1 MFIIH
6 RSPSFFRP
14 LKDPWFYVPSKRRSR
29 LLERHGNVTHSYNTS
44 PPRRPR
50 APAPTAIHAPA
61 SLGAAP
67 AVPVV
72 EVVDPVVV
80 PEFGSAPPPAPP
92 PASDEPLVPLVSVP
106 ELSPPVEEALVLPDV
121 DVMLEPPDEVGED
134 IIMLLLELIMLA
146 ASIILLLDEL
156 IMLAALIMLLE
167 LIIMDEEAIE
177 AMEAME
183 AMDDAVTI
191 APDAMDEPMTAA
203 PEAVEEA
210 PIAALEAIMAA
221 VPVGALVSRLATP
234 LGPDSP
240 LAAPP
245 IPPWRG
251 SRCINRGLI

>member
-1 MFIIH
+1 M
-6 RSPSFFRP
+6 SPSFFRP

-29 LLERHGNVTHSYNTS
+29 LLERH
-44 PPRRPR
+44 
-50 APAPTAIHAPA
+50 AIHAPA

-67 AVPVV
+67 AVPFV

-183 AMDDAVTI
+183 DAVAI

>member
-6 RSPSFFRP
+6 R
-14 LKDPWFYVPSKRRSR
+14 
-29 LLERHGNVTHSYNTS
+29 VT
-44 PPRRPR
+44 
-50 APAPTAIHAPA
+50 IHAPA

-177 AMEAME
+177 AIEAMEAME

-251 SRCINRGLI
+251 SRCINRGLPEALEMYSRVASNVEVEKCMIVG